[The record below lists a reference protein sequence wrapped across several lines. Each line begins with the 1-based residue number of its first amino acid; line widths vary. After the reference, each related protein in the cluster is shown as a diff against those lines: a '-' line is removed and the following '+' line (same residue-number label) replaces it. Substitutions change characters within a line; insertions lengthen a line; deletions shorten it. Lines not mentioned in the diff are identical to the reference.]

1 MKFEG
6 MMADDMLPSSV
17 TGPLGLWML
26 VRTGPFMAGSE
37 YEGHGGGCRGHE
49 DRGWLLAPGIGA

>member
-1 MKFEG
+1 
-6 MMADDMLPSSV
+6 MADDMLPSSV